1 MEDVELIPRLGRL
14 GMPPPEV
21 AVQLSHVSKSYG
33 PQRQSEVFTDVSLR
47 VRRGEFVA
55 LTGPVGCGKTTLIRL
70 ISGLERPD
78 SGLVSVLGLELSRA
92 REGGEA
98 ASLRS
103 SKIGIVPQAQSLVDG
118 FTVAQNVELPLFLS
132 GAGREKSSKAVESVL
147 ESLGIAPE
155 AGRLVGALSV
165 GERQLV
171 SVARALVTEPELIL
185 MDEPTESLDP
195 LVAEL
200 ILGLLRGD
208 SMLRGRTVIIAT
220 HDRKVTELAGRTVR
234 VGKKFQA

>member
-55 LTGPVGCGKTTLIRL
+55 ITGPVGCGKTTLIRL

-78 SGLVSVLGLELSRA
+78 NGSVSVLGFELSRA
-92 REGGEA
+92 SERDI

-103 SKIGIVPQAQSLVDG
+103 SRIGIVPQAQSLVDG
-118 FTVAQNVELPLFLS
+118 FTVAQNVELPFFLA
-132 GAGREKSSKAVESVL
+132 GAGREKRSRAVEKVL
-147 ESLGIAPE
+147 ESLGMAPE
-155 AGRLVGALSV
+155 AGRLVGELSV

-171 SVARALVTEPELIL
+171 SVARAIVTDPELIL

-200 ILGLLRGD
+200 ILGLMRGD
-208 SMLRGRTVIIAT
+208 SMLRGKTVIMAT

-234 VGKKFQA
+234 VAKKFQA

>member
-1 MEDVELIPRLGRL
+1 MEDVELIPRIGRF

-33 PQRQSEVFTDVSLR
+33 QRGEVEVFTDASLR

-55 LTGPVGCGKTTLIRL
+55 LTGPVGCGKTTLIR
-70 ISGLERPD
+70 IIAGLERPD
-78 SGLVSVLGLELSRA
+78 SGSVSVLGLELSRA
-92 REGGEA
+92 NERDL

-103 SKIGIVPQAQSLVDG
+103 SRIGFVPQTQCLVDG

-132 GAGREKSSKAVESVL
+132 GAGREERSRAAEKVL

-155 AGRLVGALSV
+155 AGRQVGGLSV

-171 SVARALVTEPELIL
+171 SVARAIVADPELIL

-200 ILGLLRGD
+200 ILGLMRGD
-208 SMLRGRTVIIAT
+208 SILRGKTVIMAT

-234 VGKKFQA
+234 VGKKFQS